1 MNKEEILKLVRT
13 LASSQGFY
21 TRLYQFLSE
30 GSEESEEFL
39 EHLENKNFKDQVD
52 LILYFEG

>member
-1 MNKEEILKLVRT
+1 MTREEIISLVRT

-30 GSEESEEFL
+30 GSEESEDFL
-39 EHLENKNFKDQVD
+39 DMLEEKGFKDQVD

>member
-1 MNKEEILKLVRT
+1 MTKQEILKLVRT
-13 LASSQGFY
+13 LASSKGFY

-30 GSEESEEFL
+30 GSEDSEEYL
-39 EHLENKNFKDQVD
+39 SMLENKGFKDQID

>member
-1 MNKEEILKLVRT
+1 MTKQEILELVRT
-13 LASSQGFY
+13 LASSKGFY

-30 GSEESEEFL
+30 ESEDSEEYLSM
-39 EHLENKNFKDQVD
+39 LENKGFKDQID

>member
-1 MNKEEILKLVRT
+1 MTKQEILELVRT
-13 LASSQGFY
+13 LASSNGFY

-30 GSEESEEFL
+30 GSEDSEEYL
-39 EHLENKNFKDQVD
+39 SMLENKGFKDQID

>member
-1 MNKEEILKLVRT
+1 MTKQEILELVRT
-13 LASSQGFY
+13 LASRQGFY

-30 GSEESEEFL
+30 GSEDSEEYL
-39 EHLENKNFKDQVD
+39 SMLENKGFKDQID

>member
-1 MNKEEILKLVRT
+1 MTKQEILELVRT
-13 LASSQGFY
+13 LASSKGFY

-30 GSEESEEFL
+30 GSEDSEEYL
-39 EHLENKNFKDQVD
+39 SMLENKSFKDQID

>member
-1 MNKEEILKLVRT
+1 MNREEILNLVKT

-30 GSEESEEFL
+30 NSEESEEYL
-39 EHLENKNFKDQVD
+39 DLLVNKNFKDQID